1 MKNISLNF
9 EKINGI
15 LSIDLLNEKKS
26 NLRDLSYYYHSNKN
40 NVNESKKKEI
50 LKFLLKEYFNFL
62 LIKNNN
68 ESQQYLNDLIIFLKD
83 KIVINDIDF
92 VIGKEFP
99 DEMKNNPE
107 KISQLI
113 EKLNVK
119 VVNDNEIVSYQY
131 GELFINENNLNKLLK
146 SKMNDNVIK
155 ELTQMWMF
163 FELNRYQD
171 LSKSFENKFNTEKS
185 KDFFKNGLN
194 YEIVIKDKLQNFM
207 SLNHFWSSFNLL
219 DINLKLTNESK
230 LLLSNKYHQEINNK
244 SDSLIYIHENCFY
257 FNYGNIE
264 KLLKEG
270 FSKEKK
276 KELLKAYL
284 VAENINKFKNIE
296 YKSDSLLL
304 LLNYKERIKNKLL
317 AQVSKNFLT
326 STFDEIKSYLNKCD
340 LSVPINDL
348 ATFASDTIISRRN
361 NQILINTELLNKK
374 LNQENNSENQIEFMF
389 CYILNKLNSHK
400 NFEMKIWRKENE
412 SYLNLEI
419 LNIINS
425 KNDTNK
431 FIFNQE
437 DRIYQSI
444 KNLDNKKIIMEI
456 YTFFKDIELDKF
468 SQELLYN
475 ELMIDLLRQN
485 TLNSDKNKNKNLI
498 LSKDFS
504 LYNKENINFQNKEDL
519 LKIYVFNKLFKDRK
533 DLETIVDKSIE
544 ETSHN
549 LTKVIEVLKNNISEK
564 DIFNKILEIEK
575 EIGFKNENKDYSSFN
590 ELSIELDA
598 KNDLSFMTN
607 ELLVFKH
614 EKKTALST
622 VFVKEDVLNKLLNK
636 TIDSYNVKELAKVCL
651 FAKIM
656 DINNDILRNNNNHLM
671 ILNESCEN
679 IKNKIP
685 KIIEKIKDKALD
697 KEIDLAMKEISEHFN
712 FNVDDSHI
720 KLNVIFPVKK
730 SIGIKVKS
738 PFKHLL

>member
-1 MKNISLNF
+1 M
-9 EKINGI
+9 
-15 LSIDLLNEKKS
+15 
-26 NLRDLSYYYHSNKN
+26 
-40 NVNESKKKEI
+40 
-50 LKFLLKEYFNFL
+50 
-62 LIKNNN
+62 
-68 ESQQYLNDLIIFLKD
+68 
-83 KIVINDIDF
+83 
-92 VIGKEFP
+92 
-99 DEMKNNPE
+99 
-107 KISQLI
+107 
-113 EKLNVK
+113 
-119 VVNDNEIVSYQY
+119 
-131 GELFINENNLNKLLK
+131 
-146 SKMNDNVIK
+146 
-155 ELTQMWMF
+155 
-163 FELNRYQD
+163 
-171 LSKSFENKFNTEKS
+171 
-185 KDFFKNGLN
+185 
-194 YEIVIKDKLQNFM
+194 
-207 SLNHFWSSFNLL
+207 
-219 DINLKLTNESK
+219 
-230 LLLSNKYHQEINNK
+230 
-244 SDSLIYIHENCFY
+244 
-257 FNYGNIE
+257 
-264 KLLKEG
+264 
-270 FSKEKK
+270 
-276 KELLKAYL
+276 
-284 VAENINKFKNIE
+284 
-296 YKSDSLLL
+296 
-304 LLNYKERIKNKLL
+304 
-317 AQVSKNFLT
+317 
-326 STFDEIKSYLNKCD
+326 
-340 LSVPINDL
+340 
-348 ATFASDTIISRRN
+348 
-361 NQILINTELLNKK
+361 LNKK

-549 LTKVIEVLKNNISEK
+549 LNKVIEVLKNNISEK

-575 EIGFKNENKDYSSFN
+575 EIGFKNDNKDYSSFN

-685 KIIEKIKDKALD
+685 EIIEKIKDKALD

>member
-1 MKNISLNF
+1 
-9 EKINGI
+9 
-15 LSIDLLNEKKS
+15 
-26 NLRDLSYYYHSNKN
+26 
-40 NVNESKKKEI
+40 
-50 LKFLLKEYFNFL
+50 
-62 LIKNNN
+62 
-68 ESQQYLNDLIIFLKD
+68 
-83 KIVINDIDF
+83 
-92 VIGKEFP
+92 
-99 DEMKNNPE
+99 
-107 KISQLI
+107 
-113 EKLNVK
+113 
-119 VVNDNEIVSYQY
+119 
-131 GELFINENNLNKLLK
+131 
-146 SKMNDNVIK
+146 
-155 ELTQMWMF
+155 
-163 FELNRYQD
+163 
-171 LSKSFENKFNTEKS
+171 
-185 KDFFKNGLN
+185 
-194 YEIVIKDKLQNFM
+194 
-207 SLNHFWSSFNLL
+207 
-219 DINLKLTNESK
+219 
-230 LLLSNKYHQEINNK
+230 
-244 SDSLIYIHENCFY
+244 
-257 FNYGNIE
+257 
-264 KLLKEG
+264 
-270 FSKEKK
+270 
-276 KELLKAYL
+276 
-284 VAENINKFKNIE
+284 
-296 YKSDSLLL
+296 
-304 LLNYKERIKNKLL
+304 
-317 AQVSKNFLT
+317 
-326 STFDEIKSYLNKCD
+326 
-340 LSVPINDL
+340 
-348 ATFASDTIISRRN
+348 
-361 NQILINTELLNKK
+361 
-374 LNQENNSENQIEFMF
+374 
-389 CYILNKLNSHK
+389 
-400 NFEMKIWRKENE
+400 
-412 SYLNLEI
+412 
-419 LNIINS
+419 
-425 KNDTNK
+425 
-431 FIFNQE
+431 
-437 DRIYQSI
+437 
-444 KNLDNKKIIMEI
+444 MEI